1 MGLFGLRVK
10 DSNPSNKVHS
20 NLEVQFAHS
29 DVSKTLTTDLSFSA
43 YFLKFR
49 FSNFQIWV
57 QRSENLRIY
66 VYVNFA
72 CHYHLNDFVNNFG
85 FVVYE

>member
-20 NLEVQFAHS
+20 KLEVQFAHS

-49 FSNFQIWV
+49 FSEKVTICIYEV
-57 QRSENLRIY
+57 NL
-66 VYVNFA
+66 V
-72 CHYHLNDFVNNFG
+72 CHYHLNNFVNNFG
-85 FVVYE
+85 LGEHLLSMSNVD